1 MEAFWGLANGLGVAL
16 QPLPLAAVAAGVLIG
31 VVAGALPGIS
41 FVNAMA
47 ICLPFTFLMSPLLA
61 MMFLGGIYVGGV
73 FGGSISSLLLNIPGD
88 PDSVPSCWDGFPLAR
103 RDGPE
108 RALSIAITASAIG
121 GLFSAIVLS
130 FASPPF
136 ARFALTFDQP
146 EFFATTVMG
155 LACVL
160 AIAKGNLL
168 FSLLSLFIGMG
179 IGSVGTDPLYGVTRL
194 TFGLNTLDGGID
206 FVVVMIGLF
215 AIGEVLETIAAR
227 GNPDYTVRDKAVM
240 KVLGPRGIWNLRAS
254 IGRGTAIGCLIG
266 VIPGGS
272 AVMGAFV
279 AYGIERQVNKRRD
292 EFGTG
297 VADGLAAPEASKN
310 ATTGTALIPLLALG
324 IPSTAASAIMLA
336 ALMGHGVQPGP
347 LLFQKNPEMLYAIF
361 ASFTL
366 ANVFMILVSV
376 VIARLFGVIMRADP
390 AIICAFIIVFSL
402 VGAFAVRNNA
412 NDVYICI
419 MFGIMGFFMRRFGMP
434 TAPLVLGVILG
445 PLAEGYFMTSMANY
459 DNDLTIFF
467 TRPKSGVLMAL
478 AFMFILWAL
487 APELKHLFRRLAR
500 LAPPAEPLRRKS
512 DGHKL

>member
-1 MEAFWGLANGLGVAL
+1 MEMLSGFVHGLGVAF
-16 QPLPLAAVAAGVLIG
+16 QPLNLGVMIIGVLVG

-47 ICLPFTFLMSPLLA
+47 IALPFTYFMSPLVA

-88 PDSVPSCWDGFPLAR
+88 PDSVPSCWDGFPLAQR
-103 RDGPE
+103 EGPE

-121 GLFSAIVLS
+121 GLFSAMLLS

-155 LACVL
+155 LASVL
-160 AIAKGNLL
+160 AIAKGKLL
-168 FSLLSLFIGMG
+168 FSLLALFIGMM

-194 TFGLNTLDGGID
+194 TFGVGILENGID
-206 FVVVMIGLF
+206 FVVGMIGLF
-215 AIGEVLETIAAR
+215 AIGEVLEVLASREAH
-227 GNPDYTVRDKAVM
+227 DFTVRSKAVM
-240 KVLGPRGIWNLRAS
+240 KVLGPRDVWALRAS
-254 IGRGTAIGCLIG
+254 IARGTGIGSLIG

-272 AVMGAFV
+272 AVMGALV
-279 AYGIERQVNKRRD
+279 AYGVERQVNRRGA

-310 ATTGTALIPLLALG
+310 ATTGTALIPLLTLG

-336 ALMGHGVQPGP
+336 ALIGHGVQPGP
-347 LLFQKNPEMLYAIF
+347 MLYQKNPEMLYAIF

-366 ANVFMILVSV
+366 ANLFMILVSV
-376 VIARLFGVIMRADP
+376 LVARGFGTLMRTDP

-402 VGAFAVRNNA
+402 VGAFGVRNNIA
-412 NDVYICI
+412 DVYVCI
-419 MFGIMGFFMRRFGMP
+419 AFGIVGFYMRRFGFP
-434 TAPLVLGVILG
+434 TAPMVLGVVLG
-445 PLAEGYFMTSMANY
+445 PLAEGYFMTSLANY

-478 AFMFILWAL
+478 AIGFVLWAL
-487 APELKHLFRRLAR
+487 APELKQLRLW
-500 LAPPAEPLRRKS
+500 LRR
-512 DGHKL
+512 DARARV

>member
-1 MEAFWGLANGLGVAL
+1 MEMLSGFVHGLGVAF
-16 QPLPLAAVAAGVLIG
+16 QPLNLGVMIIGVLVG

-47 ICLPFTFLMSPLLA
+47 IALPFTYFMSPLVA

-88 PDSVPSCWDGFPLAR
+88 PDSVPSCWDGFPLAQR
-103 RDGPE
+103 EGPE

-121 GLFSAIVLS
+121 GLFSAMLLS

-155 LACVL
+155 LASVL
-160 AIAKGNLL
+160 AIAKGKLL
-168 FSLLSLFIGMG
+168 FSLLALFIGMM

-194 TFGLNTLDGGID
+194 TFGVGILENGID

-215 AIGEVLETIAAR
+215 AIGEVLEVLASRETH
-227 GNPDYTVRDKAVM
+227 DFTVRSKAVM
-240 KVLGPRGIWNLRAS
+240 KVLGLRDVWALRAS
-254 IGRGTAIGCLIG
+254 IARGTGIGSLIG

-272 AVMGAFV
+272 AVMGALV
-279 AYGIERQVNKRRD
+279 AYGVERQVNRRGA

-310 ATTGTALIPLLALG
+310 ATTGTALIPLLTLG

-336 ALMGHGVQPGP
+336 ALIGHGVQPGP
-347 LLFQKNPEMLYAIF
+347 MLYQKNPDMLYAIF

-366 ANVFMILVSV
+366 ANFFMILVSV
-376 VIARLFGVIMRADP
+376 LVARGFGTLMRTDP

-402 VGAFAVRNNA
+402 VGAFGVRNNIA
-412 NDVYICI
+412 DVYVCI
-419 MFGIMGFFMRRFGMP
+419 AFGIIGFYMRRFGFP
-434 TAPLVLGVILG
+434 TAPMVLGVVLG
-445 PLAEGYFMTSMANY
+445 PLAEGYFMTSLANY

-478 AFMFILWAL
+478 AICFVLWAL
-487 APELKHLFRRLAR
+487 APELKQLRLW
-500 LAPPAEPLRRKS
+500 LRR
-512 DGHKL
+512 DARARV

>member
-1 MEAFWGLANGLGVAL
+1 MEAIYGFAHGLAIAVE
-16 QPLPLAAVAAGVLIG
+16 PLHLAVMIAGVLVG
-31 VVAGALPGIS
+31 VIAGALPGIS

-47 ICLPFTFLMSPLLA
+47 IAMPFTFFMSPLVA

-88 PDSVPSCWDGFPLAR
+88 PDSVPSCWDGYPLAQR
-103 RDGPE
+103 AGPE

-130 FASPPF
+130 FASPAF
-136 ARFALTFDQP
+136 ARLALTFDQP
-146 EFFATTVMG
+146 EFFAATIMG

-160 AIAKGNLL
+160 AIAKGKLL
-168 FSLLSLFIGMG
+168 FSLLSLFLGMAIGC
-179 IGSVGTDPLYGVTRL
+179 VGTDPLYGVPRL
-194 TFGLNTLDGGID
+194 TFGVGLLDNGID

-215 AIGEVLETIAAR
+215 ALGEVLDVLASRSAYDFR
-227 GNPDYTVRDKAVM
+227 VRTKAVM
-240 KVLGPRGIWNLRAS
+240 KVLRPSEVWRLRAP
-254 IGRGTAIGCLIG
+254 IARGTAIGSMIG

-272 AVMGAFV
+272 AAMGALV
-279 AYGIERQVNKRRD
+279 AYGIERQVNKRCE

-297 VADGLAAPEASKN
+297 VEDGLAAPEASKN
-310 ATTGTALIPLLALG
+310 ATTGTALIPLLSLG

-336 ALMGHGVQPGP
+336 ALVAHGVQPGP
-347 LLFQKNPEMLYAIF
+347 MLYSKSPDMLYAIF

-376 VIARLFGVIMRADP
+376 VVARSFGALMKTDP

-402 VGAFAVRNNA
+402 VGAFGVRNNVA
-412 NDVYICI
+412 DIYICI
-419 MFGIMGFFMRRFGMP
+419 TFGIIGFFMRRFDIP
-434 TAPLVLGVILG
+434 TAPMVLGVVLG
-445 PLAEGYFMTSMANY
+445 PLAEGYFMTSLANY

-478 AFMFILWAL
+478 AIGFVLWAL
-487 APELKHLFRRLAR
+487 APELKQLWSRL
-500 LAPPAEPLRRKS
+500 RKS
-512 DGHKL
+512 VPGQALMGDVKHS

>member
-1 MEAFWGLANGLGVAL
+1 MEAFWGLVNGLGVAL
-16 QPLPLAAVAAGVLIG
+16 QPLHLAAVVVGVLIG

-47 ICLPFTFLMSPLLA
+47 ICLPFTFLMSPLVA

-121 GLFSAIVLS
+121 GLVSAVVLS

-160 AIAKGNLL
+160 AIAKGNMLY
-168 FSLLSLFIGMG
+168 SLLSLFVGMG
-179 IGSVGTDPLYGVTRL
+179 IATVGTDPLYGVTRL
-194 TFGLNTLDGGID
+194 TFGLGTLDSGID

-215 AIGEVLETIAAR
+215 AIGEVLETVASR
-227 GNPDYTVRDKAVM
+227 TSPDFTVRDKAVM
-240 KVLGPRGIWNLRAS
+240 KVLGPREIWALRRS
-254 IGRGTAIGCLIG
+254 IGRGTGIGCLIG

-272 AVMGAFV
+272 AAMGAFV
-279 AYGIERQVNKRRD
+279 AYGIEQQVNPRRA

-297 VADGLAAPEASKN
+297 VPDGLAAPEASKN

-336 ALMGHGVQPGP
+336 ALMGHGIQPGP
-347 LLFQKNPEMLYAIF
+347 ILFQKNPEMLYAIF

-366 ANVFMILVSV
+366 ANVFMIIVSV
-376 VIARLFGVIMRADP
+376 LIARMFGFIMRADP
-390 AIICAFIIVFSL
+390 AIICAFIVVFSL
-402 VGAFAVRNNA
+402 VGAFAVRNNLD
-412 NDVYICI
+412 DVYICI
-419 MFGIMGFFMRRFGMP
+419 AFGIMGFFMRRFGLP

-459 DNDLTIFF
+459 ANDPTIFF

-478 AFMFILWAL
+478 AIGFIFWAL
-487 APELKHLFRRLAR
+487 WPDLRRLAQR
-500 LAPPAEPLRRKS
+500 LRR
-512 DGHKL
+512 

>member
-1 MEAFWGLANGLGVAL
+1 MEAFYGLLNGLAVAV
-16 QPLPLAAVAAGVLIG
+16 QPLHLAAVVVGVLIG

-47 ICLPFTFLMSPLLA
+47 ICLPFTFLMPPLSA

-88 PDSVPSCWDGFPLAR
+88 PDSVPSCWDGFPLSR

-121 GLFSAIVLS
+121 GLFSAVVLS

-168 FSLLSLFIGMG
+168 LSLLSLFLGMG
-179 IGSVGTDPLYGVTRL
+179 IASVGTDPLYGVTRL
-194 TFGLNTLDGGID
+194 TFGLSTLDSGID

-215 AIGEVLETIAAR
+215 AIGEVLETVASRAA
-227 GNPDYTVRDKAVM
+227 PDFTVRDKAVM
-240 KVLGPRGIWNLRAS
+240 KVLGPREIWSLRRS
-254 IGRGTAIGCLIG
+254 IGRGTAIGSLIG

-272 AVMGAFV
+272 AAMGAFV
-279 AYGIERQVNKRRD
+279 AYGIEQQVNARRA

-297 VADGLAAPEASKN
+297 VPDGLAAPEASKN

-336 ALMGHGVQPGP
+336 ALTGHGVQPGP
-347 LLFQKNPEMLYAIF
+347 ILFQKNPEMLYAIF

-366 ANVFMILVSV
+366 ANLFMIIVSV
-376 VIARLFGVIMRADP
+376 VIARMFGFIMRADP
-390 AIICAFIIVFSL
+390 AIICAFIVISSL
-402 VGAFAVRNNA
+402 VGAFAVRNNLD
-412 NDVYICI
+412 DVYICI
-419 MFGIMGFFMRRFGMP
+419 GFGILGFFMRRFNIP

-459 DNDLTIFF
+459 GNDPTVFF
-467 TRPKSGVLMAL
+467 TRPKSGALMAL
-478 AFMFILWAL
+478 ALGFIVWAL
-487 APELKHLFRRLAR
+487 WPEIRRLVER
-500 LAPPAEPLRRKS
+500 VRR
-512 DGHKL
+512 

>member
-1 MEAFWGLANGLGVAL
+1 MDVLSGFLQGLVVAFQPLHLGVMI
-16 QPLPLAAVAAGVLIG
+16 VGVLVG

-47 ICLPFTFLMSPLLA
+47 IALPFTYFMSPLAA

-88 PDSVPSCWDGFPLAR
+88 PDSVPSCWDGYPLAQR
-103 RDGPE
+103 EGPE

-121 GLFSAIVLS
+121 GLFSAILLS

-155 LACVL
+155 LASVL
-160 AIAKGNLL
+160 AIAKGKLL
-168 FSLLSLFIGMG
+168 FSLLALFLGMT
-179 IGSVGTDPLYGVTRL
+179 IGSVGTDPLYGVGRL
-194 TFGLNTLDGGID
+194 TFGIGILENGID

-215 AIGEVLETIAAR
+215 AIGEVLEVLASREIH
-227 GNPDYTVRDKAVM
+227 DFTVRSKAVM
-240 KVLGPRGIWNLRAS
+240 KVLKPRDVWALRAP
-254 IGRGTAIGCLIG
+254 IARGTGIGSLIG

-272 AVMGAFV
+272 AVMGALV
-279 AYGIERQVNKRRD
+279 AYGIERQVNRRGE

-310 ATTGTALIPLLALG
+310 ATTGTALIPLLTLG

-336 ALMGHGVQPGP
+336 ALIGHGVQPGP
-347 LLFQKNPEMLYAIF
+347 MLYQKNPEMLYAIF

-366 ANVFMILVSV
+366 ANLFMILVSV
-376 VIARLFGVIMRADP
+376 VVARGFGTLMRTNP

-402 VGAFAVRNNA
+402 VGAFGVRNNIA
-412 NDVYICI
+412 DVYICI
-419 MFGIMGFFMRRFGMP
+419 AFGIIGFYMRRFGFP
-434 TAPLVLGVILG
+434 TAPMVLGVVLG
-445 PLAEGYFMTSMANY
+445 PLAEGYFMTSLANY

-467 TRPKSGVLMAL
+467 TRPKSAVLMAL
-478 AFMFILWAL
+478 AIGFVLWAL
-487 APELKHLFRRLAR
+487 SPELKRLR
-500 LAPPAEPLRRKS
+500 LRLRANGGPRV
-512 DGHKL
+512 